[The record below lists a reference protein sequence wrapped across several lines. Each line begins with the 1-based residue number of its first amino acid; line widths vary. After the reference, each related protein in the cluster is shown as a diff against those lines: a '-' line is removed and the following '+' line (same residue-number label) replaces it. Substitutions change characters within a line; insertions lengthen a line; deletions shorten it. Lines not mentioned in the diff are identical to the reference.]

1 MARDADPFTSIMIG
15 EPFDVAEV
23 SLGDVLSGLGSYTAV
38 VNDPPWTLIAP
49 AFPKPARVIVAA
61 DMELSE
67 LEALAAVG
75 DAGRTVVGIGGGTAM
90 DTAPPSTPPSRMRS
104 ACARTSGCATSP
116 RSHRV
121 WWSSTCP

>member
-67 LEALAAVG
+67 LEALGLVTRHYG
-75 DAGRTVVGIGGGTAM
+75 HLIIEDPTALRHWM
-90 DTAPPSTPPSRMRS
+90 KS
-104 ACARTSGCATSP
+104 
-116 RSHRV
+116 
-121 WWSSTCP
+121 